1 MKKTK
6 AVSLLL
12 SLSLLA
18 TLAIP
23 GTLAQSVQADTT
35 QENKGM
41 VINKTA
47 EANRDG
53 TYTITLEAY
62 ATGSKVITET
72 KKDIPT
78 DIVLVLDQ
86 SGSMDDPI
94 GEVVFRPYSKS
105 DSFWENYNHTTNKH
119 HYEMRHNGGEGNLYY
134 PLGDGA
140 YASVSVAV
148 EQQLNPKPITKGQNN
163 SLDESSTSYWNSRNS
178 LYAKIDGEYVKV
190 TVERTEWY
198 GTYTYSYTAADGTTV
213 LIGQADGYDGTPTF
227 SGIEGNVLYLAEAD
241 DSKNV
246 YTYTY
251 TDSNGT
257 IQTIGTSTGADTEF
271 TTTLY
276 ERVITSS
283 GKTKLQALKD
293 AANLFI
299 SSVSEKAKGANG
311 IAGDADDVD
320 HRIAVVGF
328 ASTGSNYTNTEL
340 LSTSN
345 VVNYSNAANSNY
357 KDALVSVNDT
367 NGSLNTRLTNA
378 IKRLD
383 ASGDTYLQYGMDMAN
398 KIFDQYPITED
409 DTTGRQRVVIVFTDG
424 YPAPSG
430 TDDFNYSMADAA
442 IANASTTK
450 SSYNATVYTVA
461 VLADADPQASIV
473 DGYFYGGLDTQ
484 EQTVASNRY
493 MHYVSS
499 NYPDATSMSAG
510 GTLNPKANPFNGG
523 DSYYLSASDANT
535 LNGIFQQISDN
546 IESGGSSTTLSS
558 ETIIRDIIAP
568 AFTLPDG
575 ADASDIVLETYP
587 CTGVGTDGKYT
598 WDEKNADAM
607 GAKVTIGSTD
617 NTKEITTN
625 NQVNVT
631 GFDFAGNYVGTVTE
645 NGNTTYRG
653 NKLVIKI
660 TVEPREGFFGGNG
673 VDTNTSAGVY
683 ENANADEPVLTF
695 PKPDVN
701 VPLAEPTVVVP
712 DANVYLGAYYSQTVP
727 EDAVKMGAT
736 VTIAGYKIDFSKA
749 NDTDHPYGLEPW
761 QVEYVDISISAT
773 TEGNGGSFENIQEDI
788 TYTVTVTVS
797 PKTPGLSG
805 DQSAKDTGEGTIH
818 VFKPQLTYQ
827 DSQVWYGGDVPT
839 DFTGNLTEET
849 WVNSDGT
856 KKHDDADVQMLNE
869 KPTLTLSYTPEAGK
883 NTTDGKVNTKQDIGV
898 NASVKIGENDV
909 LAHTTFKHTSCG
921 ENCSWNIENPNGSP
935 AFLLHVNTCQ
945 LTISKTGGAPDE
957 PYVFTV
963 YRDGREYSEIT
974 IVGNNRETI
983 YELPVGTYTIKEDT
997 SWSWRYPNPVYG
1009 ADVTLTKDHTSDTI
1023 ACSNKKDA
1031 LYWLNGFS
1039 EVVANIFGQAKK

>member
-47 EANRDG
+47 EANDDG

-62 ATGSKVITET
+62 ATGSKIISET

-94 GEVVFRPYSKS
+94 GEV
-105 DSFWENYNHTTNKH
+105 SFAAYTKGNRYNYTTNSH
-119 HYEMRHNGGEGNLYY
+119 HYSVRHNGGSANLYY
-134 PLGDGA
+134 PIGDGA

-148 EQQLNPKPITKGQNN
+148 EQKLSYRKITDGKNN
-163 SLDESSTSYWNSRNS
+163 STGGWGGSSTNYWNNQSN
-178 LYAKIDGEYVKV
+178 LYAIMGGQYVKV
-190 TVERTEWY
+190 TVTRERVGGEWY
-198 GTYTYSYTAADGTTV
+198 NPTYEYTYKLPDNTVIATSRGDSTA
-213 LIGQADGYDGTPTF
+213 PTF
-227 SGIEGNVLYLAEAD
+227 SGTDDNVLYLAEVD
-241 DSKNV
+241 DSQNV

-251 TDSNGT
+251 MDSNGA

-345 VVNYSNAANSNY
+345 VVNYRNAADSNY

-378 IKRLD
+378 ITRLD

-473 DGYFYGGLDTQ
+473 DGYSYGGLDTQ

-617 NTKEITTN
+617 NTEEITTN

-683 ENANADEPVLTF
+683 ENANATDPVLTF

-736 VTIAGYKIDFSKA
+736 VTIAGYDIDFSKA
-749 NDTDHPYGLEPW
+749 DDPDHPYGLEPW
-761 QVEYVDISISAT
+761 QVEYVNISIAAT
-773 TEGNGGSFENIQEDI
+773 TEGNNGSFENIQEDI

-797 PKTPGLSG
+797 PKTPGPSG
-805 DQSAKDTGEGTIH
+805 DETATDTGEGTIH
-818 VFKPQLTYQ
+818 VFKPCLTYQ
-827 DSQVWYGGDVPT
+827 DSQVWYGGDAPT
-839 DFTGNLTEET
+839 DFNGNLTEET
-849 WVNSDGT
+849 WINSDGS
-856 KKHDDADVQMLNE
+856 KKHDDEDVQMLNT
-869 KPTLTLSYTPEAGK
+869 KPELTLSYTPEAGK
-883 NTTDGKVNTKQDIGV
+883 IATDGKVNTKKDIGV
-898 NASVKIGENDV
+898 NATVKIGENDV

-921 ENCSWNIENPNGSP
+921 EDCGWDIEKSNGSP

-997 SWSWRYPNPVYG
+997 GWSWRYAAGDNGSAALTAYAPNG
-1009 ADVTLTKDHTSDTI
+1009 SI
-1023 ACSNKKDA
+1023 ACSNSKTEN
-1031 LYWLNGFS
+1031 YWLNGFS
-1039 EVVANIFGQAKK
+1039 DVVKNIFGIKN